1 MSQQYITSF
10 IKFFGGSLVLLLVF
24 FLLLSLTVP
33 QFAPSPLMFAS
44 VALFFFVISWSS
56 YLYLTNAKKKDS
68 NSFVRSFIGTIALK
82 FVLYLVTLLF
92 LVFVLQN
99 LEVAVILSFLSA
111 FMVYTSIETY
121 YLYKFLK
128 K

>member
-92 LVFVLQN
+92 LVFILQN
-99 LEVAVILSFLSA
+99 L
-111 FMVYTSIETY
+111 
-121 YLYKFLK
+121 
-128 K
+128 